1 MKGSKTDITKYWNP
15 TTYNRDDLFPGCDQY
30 HLLELQLDVHET
42 PTKLFWRPGKFTR
55 NLSLNIS
62 TGCVAKYE
70 IAQSSSQSW
79 FDITFQR
86 ASGGKPTLV
95 KNGFYQTC
103 ISSDVLRLT
112 FIVTVN
118 GLLLNKICRT
128 SLKWTAFLHLSFTSS
143 THKTNNLWWLC
154 CREPQCC
161 QQHPSQH
168 ITNLPRDSETNQSN
182 WSDKPEWYFKDAKL
196 FLLPLRGWPRLVF
209 YHILRRVGAL
219 REGVVISV
227 IGMVVLIKVLLSR
240 GVMMIGPT
248 ME

>member
-1 MKGSKTDITKYWNP
+1 MIYSQDATSITFSNS
-15 TTYNRDDLFPGCDQY
+15 NLMS
-30 HLLELQLDVHET
+30 
-42 PTKLFWRPGKFTR
+42 TKLPLSCFGGPASSRGICLWISLQAAWLNMKSHNPLR
-55 NLSLNIS
+55 NLGLILRFSERLVVSL
-62 TGCVAKYE
+62 
-70 IAQSSSQSW
+70 
-79 FDITFQR
+79 
-86 ASGGKPTLV
+86 P
-95 KNGFYQTC
+95 FYQTC

-128 SLKWTAFLHLSFTSS
+128 SLKWTAFLQLSFTSS

-161 QQHPSQH
+161 QQRPSQH
-168 ITNLPRDSETNQSN
+168 ITNLPKGSETNQSN

-219 REGVVISV
+219 REGVISV